1 MAVPAIAIDA
11 AHPRNADARSQRQ
24 FRGRTFDYFS
34 DDLMARNQARSKR
47 RKISFHDVKVSAT
60 DSAGDHP
67 QQNMSR
73 LELWTGNIFGMK
85 KRLGRSMTCREE
97 SSFHYVSFSEGSN
110 GEDSTELGG
119 DFAAIVNLLAMGCL
133 R

>member
-1 MAVPAIAIDA
+1 MA
-11 AHPRNADARSQRQ
+11 
-24 FRGRTFDYFS
+24 G
-34 DDLMARNQARSKR
+34 NQARPKR
-47 RKISFHDVKVSAT
+47 RKISFHDMKVRAT
-60 DSAGDHP
+60 DSAGNNP